1 MNTKIQE
8 GTTYLSNGTK
18 VSKSNIIIKFF
29 GELDE
34 LSAEIGY
41 INTLVYKYIIKDN
54 KYLNLITKY
63 YEILYEFQ
71 KDINTIEHNVLFK
84 DTYKELSTNKIKD
97 YLVEINKI
105 LPIQNNFVLSGGNIT
120 IASIFKAR
128 AKCRAAER
136 KLVSMNY
143 YYFNSELLTR
153 SNVEYIQKC
162 LEFINILSDYFYM
175 LARYTYNI
183 LEIDEIIILEN
194 NYNVF

>member
-1 MNTKIQE
+1 M
-8 GTTYLSNGTK
+8 
-18 VSKSNIIIKFF
+18 
-29 GELDE
+29 
-34 LSAEIGY
+34 
-41 INTLVYKYIIKDN
+41 
-54 KYLNLITKY
+54 
-63 YEILYEFQ
+63 
-71 KDINTIEHNVLFK
+71 LFK

-183 LEIDEIIILEN
+183 LEIDEIII
-194 NYNVF
+194 

>member
-1 MNTKIQE
+1 MNTRIKE

-18 VSKSNIIIKFF
+18 VSKNNIIVKFF

-41 INTLVYKYIIKDN
+41 INTLVYKYFIKDN
-54 KYLNLITKY
+54 QYPNLITKY
-63 YEILYEFQ
+63 YEILYEIQ
-71 KDINTIEHNVLFK
+71 KDINAIEENVLFK
-84 DTYKELSTNKIKD
+84 DSYKELSTKKIKD

-105 LPIQNNFVLSGGNIT
+105 LPIQHNFVLSGGNIT

-136 KLVSMNY
+136 RLVSMNY
-143 YYFNSELLTR
+143 YYFNSETLTH
-153 SNVEYIQKC
+153 SDVECIQKC

-183 LEIDEIIILEN
+183 SEIDEIII
-194 NYNVF
+194 